1 MSIKWL
7 EILTS
12 YILLRH
18 SLFEIVF
25 LENGVFYEIR
35 VDQVVKDRIANNLK
49 LFIASWK
56 PIHISERLMSE
67 CLQKES
73 LIHKVVVDYLLY
85 RKQVLY

>member
-18 SLFEIVF
+18 SLFKIVF
-25 LENGVFYEIR
+25 LEDGVLYEVRI
-35 VDQVVKDRIANNLK
+35 DQIVKNSITNNLK

-56 PIHISERLMSE
+56 SIHISERLMSE